1 MWWCLLVKGGWAGE
15 ERAARLTLAV
25 RVSGWKGSAKERL
38 ACCNVL
44 WEAQVD
50 SPRRKASAMARLY
63 GKEVLLEEAHVKP
76 AYHPN
81 KGFLRNRRSIGGHGQ

>member
-1 MWWCLLVKGGWAGE
+1 MLSVK
-15 ERAARLTLAV
+15 
-25 RVSGWKGSAKERL
+25 VSGWKGSAKERL

-81 KGFLRNRRSIGGHGQ
+81 KGLHLTRLSCGKPKTARAFR